1 MATTRTTRSNSL
13 TPSHRPSAS
22 DSDGE
27 RHRRRTANREPFF
40 GPAFE
45 ATAMSRIDRA
55 QFVVLFSAGLVGV
68 LAVLPYLFA
77 LVPPTEGVSLT
88 VLATAAVVQLGA
100 IVAVS
105 CLVGLY
111 LGPKVGL
118 GAPLLRARLSG
129 RPVGDELRETVRPAV
144 PLGVAAAV
152 AIVALD
158 IGFGAAGVSIP
169 AGSVDQPELWKR
181 ALASLYGGITEE
193 LLLRFGLMTL
203 LVWLSTFVVGEDGP
217 ADGAVRAAIVVTA
230 LAFGAG
236 HLGTLASITD
246 PTPLLVV
253 RTVLLNAIGGV
264 VFGWLYWRRGI
275 EAAMVAHL
283 TADLT
288 LHVIV
293 AELLA
298 VAGGV

>member
-1 MATTRTTRSNSL
+1 V
-13 TPSHRPSAS
+13 
-22 DSDGE
+22 
-27 RHRRRTANREPFF
+27 NREPFF
-40 GPAFE
+40 APAFE

-55 QFVVLFSAGLVGV
+55 QFVALFSAGLVGV

-88 VLATAAVVQLGA
+88 VIAAGAVVQLGA

-118 GAPLLRARLSG
+118 GAPLLRARLDG
-129 RPVGDELRETVRPAV
+129 HEVGPEIRETLRLAV
-144 PLGVAAAV
+144 PLGVAAAL

-158 IGFGAAGVSIP
+158 IGFGAAGVSVP
-169 AGSVDQPELWKR
+169 ADAVERPELWKR

-193 LLLRFGLMTL
+193 LLVRFGLMTL
-203 LVWLSTFVVGEDGP
+203 LVWLSTFVVGGEDGP
-217 ADGAVRAAIVVTA
+217 ADGAVWVAIVVTA

-253 RTVLLNAIGGV
+253 GTVLLNAIGGV

-288 LHVIV
+288 LHVVV

>member
-1 MATTRTTRSNSL
+1 
-13 TPSHRPSAS
+13 
-22 DSDGE
+22 
-27 RHRRRTANREPFF
+27 
-40 GPAFE
+40 
-45 ATAMSRIDRA
+45 MSRIDRA
-55 QFVVLFSAGLVGV
+55 QFVVLFLAGLLGA

-77 LVPPTEGVSLT
+77 LVPPTEGLSLT
-88 VLATAAVVQLGA
+88 VIAVASVVQLGA
-100 IVAVS
+100 LVAVAT
-105 CLVGLY
+105 LIGLY

-118 GAPLLRARLSG
+118 GAPLLRARLDG
-129 RPVGDELRETVRPAV
+129 HEVGPKLRETLRFAV
-144 PLGVAAAV
+144 PLGVAAAL
-152 AIVALD
+152 AIVVLD
-158 IGFGAAGVSIP
+158 VAFGAVGASIP
-169 AGSVDQPELWKR
+169 ADAVDQPELWKR

-193 LLLRFGLMTL
+193 LLVRFGLMTL
-203 LVWLSTFVVGEDGP
+203 LVWLSTFVVGGEDGP
-217 ADGAVRAAIVVTA
+217 ADGAVWAAIVLTA

-253 RTVLLNAIGGV
+253 RTVLLNAVGGI

-288 LHVIV
+288 LHVVV

-298 VAGGV
+298 VLGGV

>member
-1 MATTRTTRSNSL
+1 
-13 TPSHRPSAS
+13 
-22 DSDGE
+22 
-27 RHRRRTANREPFF
+27 
-40 GPAFE
+40 
-45 ATAMSRIDRA
+45 MSRIDRTA
-55 QFVVLFSAGLVGV
+55 FVALFSAGLLGV
-68 LAVLPYLFA
+68 LALLPYLFA

-88 VLATAAVVQLGA
+88 VIAAAAVVQLGA

-118 GAPLLRARLSG
+118 GAPLLRARLNG
-129 RPVGDELRETVRPAV
+129 HPVADELRGTVRVAV

-152 AIVALD
+152 VIVVLD
-158 IGFGAAGVSIP
+158 VAFGAAGVSIP
-169 AGSVDQPELWKR
+169 AGSVEQPELWKR

-193 LLLRFGLMTL
+193 LLVRFGLMTL

-217 ADGAVRAAIVVTA
+217 ADGAVWAAIVVTA

-253 RTVLLNAIGGV
+253 RTVLLNAVGGI

-275 EAAMVAHL
+275 EAAMAAHL

-288 LHVIV
+288 LHVV
-293 AELLA
+293 AAELLA
-298 VAGGV
+298 VAVGG